1 ARDLGRK
8 RQDQRGRWKHRVQI
22 EGAAAPTWVDAA
34 QIFARALDAKAARKR
49 ACHHRD
55 EVAPSLTIVEALIEL
70 AGQPEPAIEDASPAE
85 KEHADV

>member
-34 QIFARALDAKAARKR
+34 QVFARAVDAKTARKR
-49 ACHHRD
+49 ACHYRD
-55 EVAPSLTIVEALIEL
+55 DVAPSLTIVEALIEL
-70 AGQPEPAIEDASPAE
+70 AGQPEPAIGRAGAAE
-85 KEHADV
+85 REHADA